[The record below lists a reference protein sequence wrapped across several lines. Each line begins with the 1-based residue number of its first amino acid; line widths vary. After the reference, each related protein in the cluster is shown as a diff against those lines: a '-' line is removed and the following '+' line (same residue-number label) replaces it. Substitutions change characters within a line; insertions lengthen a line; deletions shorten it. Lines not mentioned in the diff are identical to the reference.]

1 MTYETILFEVSD
13 NIGTITLNRPDKLN
27 SFNAQMHADVADVLQ
42 RAIADDTIRCLLLTG
57 AGRGFCAGQDLSNR
71 RVDPNDPNAE
81 PPDLGDTLDTLY
93 NPLIR
98 AISGMDIPVI
108 CAVNGVAAGAG
119 ANVALACDIVL
130 AGKSA
135 SFIQAFSKLGLVP
148 DAGGTWTLT
157 NRIGVARAKGLALLG
172 EKLPAET
179 AADWGLIWKCVEDD
193 VLMKTARDMALGLAK
208 GPTFGYGLTKR
219 AIVAAAHNSLETQLD
234 LERDSQRKA
243 GRSADYREGV
253 NAFMEKRPPVFTGK

>member
-27 SFNAQMHADVADVLQ
+27 SFNSQMHAEMADVLQ
-42 RAIADDTIRCLLLTG
+42 RAIAEDGIRCLVLTG
-57 AGRGFCAGQDLSNR
+57 AGRGFCAGQDLSDR
-71 RVDPNDPNAE
+71 RMDPNNPNAE
-81 PPDLGDTLDTLY
+81 PPDLGETLEHLY

-98 AISGMDIPVI
+98 AISGMDIPVV

-119 ANVALACDIVL
+119 ANVALACDIVV
-130 AGKSA
+130 AAKSA
-135 SFIQAFSKLGLVP
+135 SFIQAFCKLGLVP
-148 DAGGTWTLT
+148 DAGGTWSLT
-157 NRIGVARAKGLALLG
+157 HRVGVARAKGLALLG

-193 VLMKTARDMALGLAK
+193 ALLSTARDIALGLAK

-219 AIVAAAHNSLETQLD
+219 PILAAAHNSLETQLD
-234 LERDSQRKA
+234 MERDSQRKA
-243 GRSADYREGV
+243 GRSHDYREGV
-253 NAFMEKRPPVFTGK
+253 MAFLEKRPPVFTGK

>member
-13 NIGTITLNRPDKLN
+13 NVGTITLNRADKLN
-27 SFNAQMHADVADVLQ
+27 SFNSQMHADVADVLQ

-57 AGRGFCAGQDLSNR
+57 AGRGFCAGQDLSDR
-71 RVDPNDPNAE
+71 RMDPNDPNAE
-81 PPDLGDTLDTLY
+81 APDLGETLDTLY

-148 DAGGTWTLT
+148 DAGGTWSMT

-179 AADWGLIWKCVEDD
+179 AAEWGLIWKCVDDD
-193 VLMKTARDMALGLAK
+193 VLMKTARDMAVGLAK
-208 GPTFGYGLTKR
+208 GPTLGYGLTKR

-234 LERDSQRKA
+234 MERDSQRKA